1 MSKLEE
7 EKGFLLSLIR
17 SRYLKE
23 KEERQSLNEE
33 NKAKCNTLEGSEE
46 DVEKVKFFPIGL
58 AQRNPI
64 GLVQRK
70 SANSLNA
77 KGVSLECE
85 GGQVRAEV
93 KGEQTVRGEQTVKG
107 EQTYACPLEKSKK
120 KRGRKKVKNSELDQR
135 LGQENEL
142 VQDWRLLS
150 GVGGSDRVGGSESE
164 KEKRSKRRGRRKKIE
179 VLSLEGDDISDVKAS
194 HKELKELVQEEIKQE
209 NITELCFED
218 SQGDVVDIFDV
229 KDSIYQDSYG
239 DNEEVFND
247 SEVSDDTNSQRSEY
261 EFLSLQEL
269 EERARLLGREVA
281 NVVYAVIENKGLNLG
296 QRTFLMKKIAQNFI
310 ESFRD
315 KKGVYIYITALFDQ
329 FYGKQVSKISNY
341 MYRLYLSKDYEYF
354 RKLRPIDVVRYVR
367 FYFGKSKHYIPFR
380 FVPYLLKEA
389 RRIKM
394 SIYNRIQYYIKKEGY
409 FIDKAQAFEMI
420 KEKSETKLKK

>member
-1 MSKLEE
+1 MNKLEG

-33 NKAKCNTLEGSEE
+33 NKVKCSTLEGSEK
-46 DVEKVKFFPIGL
+46 DVEKVKFFPVDL
-58 AQRNPI
+58 A
-64 GLVQRK
+64 QRK

-77 KGVSLECE
+77 KDVSLECE
-85 GGQVRAEV
+85 EERVRADA
-93 KGEQTVRGEQTVKG
+93 KGEQTVRE
-107 EQTYACPLEKSKK
+107 EQTYVCPLEKSKK

-142 VQDWRLLS
+142 VQDWGLLS
-150 GVGGSDRVGGSESE
+150 GVGGSDRVGVSESE
-164 KEKRSKRRGRRKKIE
+164 KEKKSKRRGRRKKIE
-179 VLSLEGDDISDVKAS
+179 VLSLEGDDTSDVKAS
-194 HKELKELVQEEIKQE
+194 HKELVQEEIKQE

-239 DNEEVFND
+239 GNEEVFNN
-247 SEVSDDTNSQRSEY
+247 SKVSDDTNNQRSEY

-281 NVVYAVIENKGLNLG
+281 DVVYAIIENKDLNLG
-296 QRTFLMKKIAQNFI
+296 QRTFLVKKIAQNFI

>member
-33 NKAKCNTLEGSEE
+33 NKAKCSTLEGSQE

-58 AQRNPI
+58 AQR
-64 GLVQRK
+64 K
-70 SANSLNA
+70 FANSLNA

-85 GGQVRAEV
+85 EGQVRVEV
-93 KGEQTVRGEQTVKG
+93 KGEQTVRE
-107 EQTYACPLEKSKK
+107 EQTYVCPLEKSKK

-142 VQDWRLLS
+142 VQDWGLLS
-150 GVGGSDRVGGSESE
+150 GVGGSDRVGVSESE
-164 KEKRSKRRGRRKKIE
+164 KEKKSKRRGRRKKIE
-179 VLSLEGDDISDVKAS
+179 VLSLEGDDTSDVKAS
-194 HKELKELVQEEIKQE
+194 HKELVQEEIKQE

-239 DNEEVFND
+239 GNEEVFNN
-247 SEVSDDTNSQRSEY
+247 SKVSDDTNNQRSEY

-281 NVVYAVIENKGLNLG
+281 DVVYAIIENKDLNLG
-296 QRTFLMKKIAQNFI
+296 QRTFLVKKIAQNFI

>member
-33 NKAKCNTLEGSEE
+33 NKAKCSTLEGSQE

-58 AQRNPI
+58 A
-64 GLVQRK
+64 QRK

-85 GGQVRAEV
+85 EGQVRAEV
-93 KGEQTVRGEQTVKG
+93 KGEQTVRE
-107 EQTYACPLEKSKK
+107 EQTYVCSLEKSKK
-120 KRGRKKVKNSELDQR
+120 KRGRRKVKNSELDQR

-142 VQDWRLLS
+142 VQDWGLLS
-150 GVGGSDRVGGSESE
+150 GVGGSDRVGVSESE
-164 KEKRSKRRGRRKKIE
+164 KEKKSKRRGRRKKIE
-179 VLSLEGDDISDVKAS
+179 VLSLEGDDTSDVKAS
-194 HKELKELVQEEIKQE
+194 HKELVQEEIKQE

-239 DNEEVFND
+239 GNEEVFNN
-247 SEVSDDTNSQRSEY
+247 SKVSDDTNNQRSEY

-281 NVVYAVIENKGLNLG
+281 DVVYAIIENKDLNLG

>member
-33 NKAKCNTLEGSEE
+33 NKAKCSTLEGSQE

-58 AQRNPI
+58 AQR
-64 GLVQRK
+64 K
-70 SANSLNA
+70 FANSLNA

-85 GGQVRAEV
+85 EGQVRAEV
-93 KGEQTVRGEQTVKG
+93 KEEQTVIG
-107 EQTYACPLEKSKK
+107 EQTYVCPLEKSKK
-120 KRGRKKVKNSELDQR
+120 KRGRRKVKNSELDQR

-142 VQDWRLLS
+142 VQDWELLS
-150 GVGGSDRVGGSESE
+150 GVRGSDRVGVSESE

-179 VLSLEGDDISDVKAS
+179 VLSLEGDDTSDVKAS
-194 HKELKELVQEEIKQE
+194 HKELVQEEVKQG

-218 SQGDVVDIFDV
+218 SQKDVVDIFDV

-239 DNEEVFND
+239 DYEEVFNN
-247 SEVSDDTNSQRSEY
+247 SEVSDDTNSQHSEY

-281 NVVYAVIENKGLNLG
+281 NVVYAVIENKDLNLG

-354 RKLRPIDVVRYVR
+354 RKLRPVDVVRYVR

-420 KEKSETKLKK
+420 KEKSGPKLKK